1 MSVSEAGR
9 GGAAPESPPGGARA
23 SAAGGVRG
31 PAGAPA
37 LVLLGCGDAARMHSR
52 TLARVAPDA
61 PRFYASRSPQR
72 AAAASERWGGAGA
85 FGSYAEALAD
95 PRPDVALVLTP
106 PATHLELALA
116 ALGAGKH
123 VIVEKPPFLGVA
135 ELDRAEAAARR
146 AGRRLLVA
154 ENYFYKPLAERLR
167 ALVGSG
173 ALGEI
178 RFVQLN
184 ALKWQ
189 GADGWRRDAAMA
201 GGGALFEGGIH
212 WIDLLANLGLTV
224 ARIRGVR
231 AGPPDGP
238 ARSALVVADY
248 EEGAVGTLLYSWE
261 MRSPLRG
268 LRLSRIYGTEGAAAF
283 ESNGLV
289 LATSGRRRAL
299 RFPGL
304 RDIAG
309 YRAMFTDFLRAL
321 AGGPP
326 ARYTSALARR
336 DLELT
341 EQAERGLAQALATP
355 GR

>member
-1 MSVSEAGR
+1 MSDGARGASGRRGVAG
-9 GGAAPESPPGGARA
+9 GGASPPL
-23 SAAGGVRG
+23 S
-31 PAGAPA
+31 
-37 LVLLGCGDAARMHSR
+37 LLLLGCGEAARMHSR
-52 TLARVAPDA
+52 TLARVAPGV
-61 PRFYASRSPQR
+61 PRYYASRSPER
-72 AAAASERWGGAGA
+72 ARAASERWGGAGA

-95 PRPDVALVLTP
+95 PRPAVALVLTP

-116 ALGAGKH
+116 ALEAGKH

-135 ELDRAEAAARR
+135 EMDRADAAARR

-189 GADGWRRDAAMA
+189 GVDGWREDAALA

-212 WIDLLANLGLTV
+212 WLDLLANLGLRV
-224 ARIRGVR
+224 ARIRAVR
-231 AGPPDGP
+231 AGPADGP

-248 EEGAVGTLLYSWE
+248 EGGAVGTLLYSWE

-268 LRLSRIYGTEGAAAF
+268 LRLSRIYGTEGTAAF

-289 LATSGRRRAL
+289 LATWGRRRRL
-299 RFPGL
+299 HLPGL

-309 YRAMFTDFLRAL
+309 YRAMFADFLAAL
-321 AGGPP
+321 ATGAP
-326 ARYTSALARR
+326 ARYSPALARR
-336 DLELT
+336 DLELA
-341 EQAERGLAQALATP
+341 EQAERGLARSGGLDASGA
-355 GR
+355 